1 MTNRRRVSCGL
12 ELCHV
17 PDLTN
22 IIGSSAE
29 SGYDFITIPI
39 VNPRYEREFDKEKLA
54 SSRQGPLTR
63 SDLLLN
69 SNDWGSLV
77 VGRVGHSIDVDSNI
91 EHVRKNSEARLVSK
105 ILTKVAKNL
114 NFLFSRL
121 KN

>member
-1 MTNRRRVSCGL
+1 M
-12 ELCHV
+12 

-114 NFLFSRL
+114 NFFKSLPPCL
-121 KN
+121 LQPHVDNPTHL